1 MQDVLIVSQADISE
15 SVTSDSVSLS
25 CYKTELLNCQIAV
38 SKAEGLKC
46 ERCWKYDTEV
56 GKDASHPTVCA
67 RCAAVLNSGAA
78 A

>member
-1 MQDVLIVSQADISE
+1 M
-15 SVTSDSVSLS
+15 TSDSANVSW
-25 CYKTELLNCQIAV
+25 YQTELLNCQIAV

-56 GKDASHPTVCA
+56 GSDASHPTVCA